1 MRVPA
6 DWTVRRV
13 TDGPGSARVEIT
25 APDDPGAA
33 LYLTQSPVPDPDPAV
48 TATALRAALEAEPP
62 GVFVEFT
69 TGADAVTYRE
79 IRPGREIDW
88 TVLLSGHTRIAIGCW
103 RASSA
108 CARAIESAHET
119 G

>member
-48 TATALRAALEAEPP
+48 TATALRVGRINAVQKNVLIIAFRCGYDQ
-62 GVFVEFT
+62 GVSIHNRLHNTMNFIAML
-69 TGADAVTYRE
+69 G
-79 IRPGREIDW
+79 IRRN
-88 TVLLSGHTRIAIGCW
+88 
-103 RASSA
+103 
-108 CARAIESAHET
+108 
-119 G
+119 